1 MGLLVQAPSVTCLLI
16 EYPTFY
22 RGRMRTFLL
31 VVVTLLSALSCQ
43 ATVPSDLSSG
53 FSSSGIGLQVSFGG
67 DASEGLQDGAK
78 VTRKG

>member
-1 MGLLVQAPSVTCLLI
+1 MTCLAEEQLI
-16 EYPTFY
+16 FYPD
-22 RGRMRTFLL
+22 RMRSFLVL
-31 VVVTLLSALSCQ
+31 VATLSAVASQ

-67 DASEGLQDGAK
+67 DASEGLDDGAM